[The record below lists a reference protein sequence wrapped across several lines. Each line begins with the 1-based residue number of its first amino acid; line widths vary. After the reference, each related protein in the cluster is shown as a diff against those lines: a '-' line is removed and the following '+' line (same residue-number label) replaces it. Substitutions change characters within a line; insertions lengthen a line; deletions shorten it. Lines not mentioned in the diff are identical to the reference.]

1 MDKNIN
7 GLDQEQEKQ
16 HKENYQVPDCSLLIE
31 NNNKENF
38 PILVD
43 VKSVNGDK
51 QSCEIMGKRV
61 KSLQNYARDNKQP
74 LIIAIYWEKFGYWTH
89 NCLKNFE
96 NKKNHKI
103 HIFEAMIY
111 HKFYR
116 RTKFEKTV
124 NDNVARHEIYGEIKD
139 TEISG
144 DGKTYKNYST
154 FESAIVDSMFS
165 MVEVEKQ

>member
-16 HKENYQVPDCSLLIE
+16 HEENYQVPDCSLLIE

-74 LIIAIYWEKFGYWTH
+74 LIIAIYWERFGYWTH

-111 HKFYR
+111 HIF
-116 RTKFEKTV
+116 
-124 NDNVARHEIYGEIKD
+124 
-139 TEISG
+139 
-144 DGKTYKNYST
+144 
-154 FESAIVDSMFS
+154 
-165 MVEVEKQ
+165 

>member
-7 GLDQEQEKQ
+7 SLDQEQEKQ
-16 HKENYQVPDCSLLIE
+16 HKENYQVHDCSLLIE

-61 KSLQNYARDNKQP
+61 KSLQNYARVNKQP
-74 LIIAIYWEKFGYWTH
+74 LIITIYWEKFGYWTH

-111 HKFYR
+111 HIF
-116 RTKFEKTV
+116 
-124 NDNVARHEIYGEIKD
+124 
-139 TEISG
+139 
-144 DGKTYKNYST
+144 
-154 FESAIVDSMFS
+154 
-165 MVEVEKQ
+165 